1 MASYKK
7 EIRDIKRQGRPSLSR
22 PSLDANDPSR
32 RLEEGTLTLLP
43 RVAVENNA
51 HPSAATAA
59 PSSSTGTTP
68 RSPFE
73 SQRTSFAGPYAAA
86 TLGGS
91 TTSTSAQRDGRQ
103 LWGLVK
109 SHLRQVR
116 EMEEMT
122 AEELQADTNVHM
134 EKPRQSI
141 VEKFMFSLNRSP
153 TFYDDRLHPSTS
165 GLESIHESLDPVSGG
180 GGSTLPLLLPPN
192 VPKPVP
198 GFWSPRSDAHYMWHM
213 IMGSFLNVLLLAIPI
228 GIVSGALHYS
238 PSLVFWSN
246 FMALLPLALI
256 LGEITED
263 LAVRFGDTIGGLLNA
278 SFGNVVEMILGLAA
292 LSKGLYKVVAA
303 SLIGSILSNLLLV
316 LGCCFLFGGFRHK
329 HQRFNTLANKVSS
342 SLLFLSCISIM
353 IPTTAKSV
361 YGDQVMS
368 RDALVSLSHAIAI
381 MLVGMYICYLFFQ
394 LKTHADSLHG
404 SPSMF
409 LLPKGISIPP
419 DVSET
424 DFIGYLAAA
433 VAAQNTGSDDGSGG
447 AAQQEQQSSL
457 VTNIT
462 TSNSNGNLIPNG
474 GGNEVEEV
482 QVDDVTTGGQIK
494 EEEEQEHEEEEG
506 GDDDEGQEH
515 VPRLSLSC
523 AIFSLSIIT
532 ILVAICSEFL
542 TGAIEAVSASSGIN
556 EAFLGLIVLPI
567 AGNAA
572 EHITAVFVAVKN
584 KMDLAISVALGS
596 SIQIA
601 IFVLPVTVL
610 AGWAMGKELTLDFDP
625 FAVLMMTVS
634 VILAY
639 FVSSDGSSNWLLG
652 LQLVVT
658 YVLIGSVYLL
668 EKESAGP
675 DTITTTIGM
684 NNCSL

>member
-1 MASYKK
+1 MGQFKQ
-7 EIRDIKRQGRPSLSR
+7 IRTLKRGGARRPSNTNTNIHSSSSVEDPLVRAEDGRRSG
-22 PSLDANDPSR
+22 SFGDDAENAAA
-32 RLEEGTLTLLP
+32 
-43 RVAVENNA
+43 VAVANVDGGLASTPEGEESPA
-51 HPSAATAA
+51 SA
-59 PSSSTGTTP
+59 PSGGPP
-68 RSPFE
+68 RSGA
-73 SQRTSFAGPYAAA
+73 S
-86 TLGGS
+86 
-91 TTSTSAQRDGRQ
+91 
-103 LWGLVK
+103 LWGLARNRT
-109 SHLRQVR
+109 SDVR
-116 EMEEMT
+116 ALAAVPENQPLAQSLSQQISEQISNGDRT
-122 AEELQADTNVHM
+122 
-134 EKPRQSI
+134 QSI
-141 VEKFMFSLNRSP
+141 VEKFMFTLSSSPSFISYRSDSSVDTNGEP
-153 TFYDDRLHPSTS
+153 RR
-165 GLESIHESLDPVSGG
+165 
-180 GGSTLPLLLPPN
+180 
-192 VPKPVP
+192 KQRRKVP
-198 GFWSPRSDAHYMWHM
+198 GVWSPRSDAHYLWHM
-213 IMGSFLNVLLLAIPI
+213 IMGSVLNVLLLAIPL
-228 GIVSGALHYS
+228 GVGGGFMGYS

-639 FVSSDGSSNWLLG
+639 FVSSDGFSNWLLG

-658 YVLIGSVYLL
+658 YVLIGLVYLL
-668 EKESAGP
+668 EKEQKGSDQPSPLSVVAAEVQNYTQNDVGYLSAA
-675 DTITTTIGM
+675 
-684 NNCSL
+684 